1 MWNNP
6 RALELSAMAGAISA
20 DPGKNALKNF
30 SVLNHLSENTGEGA
44 IICMAPMVVPLDNNN
59 KLVPVRCI

>member
-6 RALELSAMAGAISA
+6 RALELSAMAGAIST

-30 SVLNHLSENTGEGA
+30 SVLNQLSENTGEGA
-44 IICMAPMVVPLDNNN
+44 IICMAPIVVPLDNNN